1 MKIYTVI
8 RVDQYGNDFALEIQK
23 LGVFLNQNSAIDR
36 AKAEYRNLLADFRKE
51 TERIATEY
59 DPGITEAVKVIR
71 IEEPE
76 MGFYDVHFEVEND
89 REYHHIH
96 VVEWIF

>member
-1 MKIYTVI
+1 MKIYTVMRI
-8 RVDQYGNDFALEIQK
+8 DQYGDNFDLDIHK

-36 AKAEYRNLLADFRKE
+36 AKAEYRNLLADFSKE
-51 TERIATEY
+51 TVRIEAEY
-59 DPGITEAVKVIR
+59 NPGIAETASIIR

-76 MGFYDVHFEVEND
+76 IGFYDVHFEFEND

-96 VVEWIF
+96 VVEWTF